1 MTKYTSIY
9 SDEEI
14 AKMTGA
20 IPKIPTYKK
29 PEVNPHV
36 DDETKLHQKDF
47 ENRLLKI
54 KCPLCKNPSVSA
66 CLCGHYSCKFG
77 HTYSEDGK
85 EFFEKHPE
93 GNRNLKPINSMNYR

>member
-9 SDEEI
+9 NDEEI

-20 IPKIPTYKK
+20 VPKIPIYKK
-29 PEVNPHV
+29 PV
-36 DDETKLHQKDF
+36 DEETIIKLHQKDF

-66 CLCGHYSCKFG
+66 CLCGHYLCKFG

-93 GNRNLKPINSMNYR
+93 GNRNLKSINSMNYR